1 MKKAL
6 IAAAAVSAA
15 ALSSCSL
22 NYPKTRAEFTGHPD
36 IQKETYTVSRNLD
49 AVVASL
55 DKQAKTCVNGESV
68 QTRMSGSMV
77 TTSRDMYLMTV
88 AKTSSSRGELTYRQG
103 SNNTIGEPD
112 GGMFMFAADLEA
124 QGAKST
130 KLTLYHGYMQGTL
143 INAIKEWSKGN
154 TDTCQGY
161 GKKK

>member
-1 MKKAL
+1 MTRRRRCPVKTLLAGT
-6 IAAAAVSAA
+6 AVASTVVLA
-15 ALSSCSL
+15 SCSL

-36 IQKETYTVSRNLD
+36 IHKQTYTAPRKLD

-55 DKQAKTCVNGESV
+55 DRQAKSCVNGESV

-77 TTSRDMYLMTV
+77 TTSRDVYLMTV

-103 SNNTIGEPD
+103 SNNTIGQPD

-130 KLTLYHGYMQGTL
+130 KVTLYHGYM
-143 INAIKEWSKGN
+143 
-154 TDTCQGY
+154 
-161 GKKK
+161 